1 MFRNEPLM
9 FVQGPP
15 VYIKVTIKDEES
27 TSVFVTNED
36 ESQVVAQDGLEE
48 IEQQVI
54 QEVQEEQPLQKM
66 PDPSIIRRI
75 NYLGSPFARQV
86 YRPLQFVMGEEKV
99 KGTIEKIEGE
109 TLIIEMAEG
118 EKEFV
123 AIEMGRIE
131 EILWRGN
138 PFVES

>member
-36 ESQVVAQDGLEE
+36 ESQVIAQDIQEE
-48 IEQQVI
+48 KEQQTI
-54 QEVQEEQPLQKM
+54 QELPEEQPLQKI

-86 YRPLQFVMGEEKV
+86 YRPLQFVMGEERV
-99 KGTIEKIEGE
+99 KGTIDQINGE
-109 TLIIEMAEG
+109 TLVIEKTEG
-118 EKEFV
+118 EKEHV
-123 AIEMGRIE
+123 AIEIRKIE
-131 EILWRGN
+131 EILWRGE
-138 PFVES
+138 PFLEE

>member
-1 MFRNEPLM
+1 MFPNEPLM

-27 TSVFVTNED
+27 TSVFVTNEE
-36 ESQVVAQDGLEE
+36 ESQVIAQDGQEE
-48 IEQQVI
+48 KEQQTI
-54 QEVQEEQPLQKM
+54 QELQDEQQLSKM
-66 PDPSIIRRI
+66 TDPSIIRRI
-75 NYLGSPFARQV
+75 NYLGSPFARQA
-86 YRPLQFVMGEEKV
+86 YRPLQFVMGKERV

-123 AIEMGRIE
+123 AIEMGKIE

-138 PFVES
+138 PFVEN